1 MSTSGGEPYG
11 LSEPDK
17 SLGDL
22 VGRLTKAMGDL
33 VSTHIALA
41 KLETKEEAKE
51 IGKKAGKG
59 AGMMA
64 GAAVGG
70 LLALILLSFA
80 AAWGLAE
87 VMPAGLAFLIVGLVW
102 AVIAGVLAYMGRE
115 ELQSIEPNPPRQ
127 TVDELKEDRRW
138 LNEQKS

>member
-1 MSTSGGEPYG
+1 MSTSGGEPYQ
-11 LSEPDK
+11 LAEPDK
-17 SLGDL
+17 SVGEL
-22 VGRLTKAMGDL
+22 VGRLTKDFGDL
-33 VSTHIALA
+33 VSTHIELA
-41 KLETKEEAKE
+41 KVETKEEV
-51 IGKKAGKG
+51 KKAGKG

-64 GAAVGG
+64 GAALAG

-87 VMPAGLAFLIVGLVW
+87 LMPAGLAFLIVGLVW
-102 AVIAGVLAYMGRE
+102 TIAAGALAYLGRQE
-115 ELQSIEPNPPRQ
+115 FQQMDPTPHQ